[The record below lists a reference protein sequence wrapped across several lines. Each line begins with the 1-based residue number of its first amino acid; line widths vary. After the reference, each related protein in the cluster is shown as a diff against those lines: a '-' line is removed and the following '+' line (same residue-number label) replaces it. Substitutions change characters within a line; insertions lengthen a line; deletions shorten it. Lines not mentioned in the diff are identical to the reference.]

1 MMWTRREEPKL
12 ISIHTKRYS
21 VFMRRLLEEYSQD
34 TTAVVDRKRF
44 ASSDFPQL
52 ISTWCTNAQIRAT
65 RDFKLLRG
73 HTEIAGFHD
82 TPDDMYIVATELPFV
97 QQLASE
103 KIIRYEA
110 PPNI

>member
-1 MMWTRREEPKL
+1 MLWTRRGKPKL

-21 VFMRRLLEEYSQD
+21 TFLRRLLEEYSHNA
-34 TTAVVDRKRF
+34 TAVIDRNRF
-44 ASSDFPQL
+44 AGSDFPQL
-52 ISTWCTNAQIRAT
+52 IATWCTNARIRAT

-73 HTEIAGFHD
+73 RAEVAGFHD
-82 TPDDMYIVATELPFV
+82 TPDEMWIAATELPFV
-97 QQLASE
+97 QRLAAE